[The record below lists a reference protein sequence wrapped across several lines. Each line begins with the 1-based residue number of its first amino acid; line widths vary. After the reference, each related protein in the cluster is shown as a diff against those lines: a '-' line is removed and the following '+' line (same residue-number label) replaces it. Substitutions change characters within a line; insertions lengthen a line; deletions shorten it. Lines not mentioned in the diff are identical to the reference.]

1 MKKLDQIIFSTSL
14 RQTGKT
20 ELLRRGVD
28 NYDRPFIL
36 VCKTIEQGRLVT
48 QNPNCIYV
56 TPKSIDKL
64 RGRSVPIIFD
74 QEWVLDLLKETSELQ
89 FYKEIHSH

>member
-1 MKKLDQIIFSTSL
+1 MKDLDLLIVST
-14 RQTGKT
+14 RARHTGKT

-48 QNPNCIYV
+48 QNPNCIYI
-56 TPKSIDKL
+56 TPKSMDKL
-64 RGRSVPIIFD
+64 KGRSLPIIFD
-74 QEWVLDLLKETSELQ
+74 QEWVLDLLSETHGLQ
-89 FYKEIHSH
+89 LFKEIHSH